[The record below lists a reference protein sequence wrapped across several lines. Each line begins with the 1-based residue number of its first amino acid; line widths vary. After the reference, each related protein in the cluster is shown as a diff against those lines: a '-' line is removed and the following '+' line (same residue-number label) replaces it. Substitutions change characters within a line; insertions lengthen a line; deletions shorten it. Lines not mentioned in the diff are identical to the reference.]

1 MEDWK
6 PTIAV
11 VGAGA
16 MGCLFG
22 GLLAE
27 GGLDVTLVDVWREHV
42 DRINRDGLR
51 LVGYGGDRHI
61 PIRATTDP
69 SGMEAVDIL
78 FVQCKAPYT
87 QAAVTRVL
95 HLLRADSVAISFQN
109 GLGNE
114 EKIGELIGL
123 ERVLGGVTAQG
134 AAVEGPGTVRNF
146 GDLPTHVGE
155 MPGGLSERSQRI
167 AAALDAAGLQT
178 SAASDIRQAIW
189 KKLLANIAISPTSA
203 IANMTIKQVFAVP
216 ELKETAFEALD
227 EAAAVA
233 RAEGV
238 DLDLAETREVID
250 QIAGPAGTGDNKSSL
265 CVDILNRRPCE
276 VDVISGAVVRL
287 GRKHAIPTPVNK
299 TLVAA
304 VKALESHYIDPA

>member
-1 MEDWK
+1 MDWK
-6 PTIAV
+6 PKIAV

-27 GGLDVTLVDVWREHV
+27 GGLDVTLVDVLQEHV

-51 LVGYGGDRHI
+51 IVGYGGDRSI
-61 PIRATTDP
+61 PVRATTEP
-69 SGMEAVDIL
+69 SGLPAVDVL

-87 QAAVTRVL
+87 KEAVRRVL
-95 HLLRADSVAISFQN
+95 HLLRDDSVAISFQN

-114 EKIGELIGL
+114 ENIGEVAGM

-134 AAVEGPGTVRNF
+134 AAVEGPGAVRNF
-146 GDLPTHVGE
+146 GNLPTHIGE
-155 MPGGLSERSQRI
+155 MGGGLSERAQRI
-167 AAALDAAGLQT
+167 AGALDRAGLQT
-178 SAASDIRQAIW
+178 TAVPDIRQAIW

-203 IANMTIKQVFAVP
+203 ITNMTIKQVFAVP
-216 ELKETAFEALD
+216 ELRETAFEALD
-227 EAAAVA
+227 EAVEVA

-238 DLDLAETREVID
+238 ELNAAETREVID
-250 QIAGPAGTGDNKSSL
+250 QIAGPTGTGDNKSSL
-265 CVDILNRRPCE
+265 CVDIINRRPCE
-276 VDVISGAVVRL
+276 IDVISGAVVQL
-287 GRKHAIPTPVNK
+287 GRKHGISTPVNK

-304 VKALESHYIDPA
+304 VKALESHYLN

>member
-1 MEDWK
+1 MDWK
-6 PTIAV
+6 PKIAV

-27 GGLDVTLVDVWREHV
+27 GGLDVTLVDVLQEHV

-51 LVGYGGDRHI
+51 IVGYGGDRSI
-61 PIRATTDP
+61 PVRATTEP
-69 SGMEAVDIL
+69 SGLPAVDVL

-87 QAAVTRVL
+87 KEAVRRVL
-95 HLLRADSVAISFQN
+95 HLLRDDSVAISFQN

-114 EKIGELIGL
+114 ENIGEVVGM

-134 AAVEGPGTVRNF
+134 AAVEGPGAVRNF
-146 GDLPTHVGE
+146 GNLPTHIGE
-155 MPGGLSERSQRI
+155 MGGGLSERSERI
-167 AAALDAAGLQT
+167 AAALDRAGLQT
-178 SAASDIRQAIW
+178 TAVPDIRQAIW

-216 ELKETAFEALD
+216 ELRETAFEALD
-227 EAAAVA
+227 EAVEVA

-238 DLDLAETREVID
+238 ELNAAETREVID
-250 QIAGPAGTGDNKSSL
+250 QIAGPTGTGDNKSSL
-265 CVDILNRRPCE
+265 CVDIINRRPCE
-276 VDVISGAVVRL
+276 IDVISGAVVQL
-287 GRKHAIPTPVNK
+287 GRKHDIPTPVNK

-304 VKALESHYIDPA
+304 VKALESHYLD

>member
-1 MEDWK
+1 MDWNPK
-6 PTIAV
+6 IGV

-27 GGLDVTLVDVWREHV
+27 GGLDVILVDVLQEHV

-51 LVGYGGDRHI
+51 IVGYGGDRSI
-61 PIRATTDP
+61 PVRATTEP
-69 SGMEAVDIL
+69 SGLPAVDVL

-87 QAAVTRVL
+87 KEAVRRVL
-95 HLLRADSVAISFQN
+95 HLLRDDSVAISFQN

-114 EKIGELIGL
+114 ENIGEVVGM

-134 AAVEGPGTVRNF
+134 AAVEGPGAVRNF
-146 GDLPTHVGE
+146 GNLPTHIGE
-155 MPGGLSERSQRI
+155 MGGGISERAQRI
-167 AAALDAAGLQT
+167 AAALDRAGLQT
-178 SAASDIRQAIW
+178 TAVPDIRQAIW

-216 ELKETAFEALD
+216 ELTETAFEALD
-227 EAAAVA
+227 EAVEVA

-238 DLDLAETREVID
+238 ELNAAETREVID
-250 QIAGPAGTGDNKSSL
+250 QIAGPTGTGDNKSSL
-265 CVDILNRRPCE
+265 CVDIINRRPCE
-276 VDVISGAVVRL
+276 IDVISGAVVQL
-287 GRKHAIPTPVNK
+287 GRKHGIPTPVNK

-304 VKALESHYIDPA
+304 VKALESHYLN

>member
-1 MEDWK
+1 MDWK
-6 PTIAV
+6 PKIAV

-27 GGLDVTLVDVWREHV
+27 GGLDVTLVDVLQEHV

-51 LVGYGGDRHI
+51 IVGYGGDRSI
-61 PIRATTDP
+61 PVRATTEP
-69 SGMEAVDIL
+69 SGLPAVDVL

-87 QAAVTRVL
+87 KEAVRRVL
-95 HLLRADSVAISFQN
+95 HLLRDDSVAISFQN

-114 EKIGELIGL
+114 ENIGEVVGM

-134 AAVEGPGTVRNF
+134 AAVEGPGAVRNF
-146 GDLPTHVGE
+146 GNLPTHIGE
-155 MPGGLSERSQRI
+155 MGGGISERAQRI
-167 AAALDAAGLQT
+167 AAALDRAGLQT
-178 SAASDIRQAIW
+178 TAVPDIRQAIW

-216 ELKETAFEALD
+216 ELTETAFEAMD
-227 EAAAVA
+227 EAVEVA

-238 DLDLAETREVID
+238 ELNAAETREVID
-250 QIAGPAGTGDNKSSL
+250 QIAGPTGTGDNKSSL
-265 CVDILNRRPCE
+265 CVDIINRRPCE
-276 VDVISGAVVRL
+276 IDVISGAVVQL
-287 GRKHAIPTPVNK
+287 GRKHGISTPVNK

-304 VKALESHYIDPA
+304 VKALESHYLN

>member
-1 MEDWK
+1 MGEWK
-6 PTIAV
+6 PTVAV

-27 GGLDVTLVDVWREHV
+27 GGLGVTLIDVWQEHV

-51 LVGYGGDRHI
+51 MLGYGGDRSI
-61 PIRATTDP
+61 PVRASTDP
-69 SGMEAVDIL
+69 SDLESVDVL

-87 QAAVTRVL
+87 KEAVRRVL
-95 HLLRADSVAISFQN
+95 HLLREDSVAISFQN

-114 EKIGELIGL
+114 ENIGEVTGM
-123 ERVLGGVTAQG
+123 ERVMGGVTAQG
-134 AAVEGPGTVRNF
+134 AAVERPGAVRNF
-146 GDLPTHVGE
+146 GDLPTHIGE
-155 MPGGLSERSQRI
+155 MGGGVSERSRRI
-167 AAALDAAGLQT
+167 ASAFDRAGLQT
-178 SAASDIRQAIW
+178 SAVPDIRQAIW

-203 IANMTIKQVFAVP
+203 IANLTIKKVFALP

-227 EAAAVA
+227 EAVGVA

-238 DLDLAETREVID
+238 DLNAAETREVID
-250 QIAGPAGTGDNKSSL
+250 QIAGPTGTGDNKSSL
-265 CVDILNRRPCE
+265 CMDILNRRPCE
-276 VDVISGAVVRL
+276 IDVINGAVVEL
-287 GRKHAIPTPVNK
+287 GRKHGISTPVNK

-304 VKALESHYIDPA
+304 VKALESHYSI

>member
-1 MEDWK
+1 MDWK
-6 PTIAV
+6 PKIAV

-27 GGLDVTLVDVWREHV
+27 GGLDVTLVDVLQEHV

-51 LVGYGGDRHI
+51 IVGYGGDRSI
-61 PIRATTDP
+61 PVRATTEP
-69 SGMEAVDIL
+69 SGLPAVDVL

-87 QAAVTRVL
+87 KEAVRRVL
-95 HLLRADSVAISFQN
+95 HLLRDDSVAISFQN

-114 EKIGELIGL
+114 ENIGEVVGM

-134 AAVEGPGTVRNF
+134 AAVEGLGAVRNF
-146 GDLPTHVGE
+146 GNLPTHIGE
-155 MPGGLSERSQRI
+155 LGRGISERAQRI
-167 AAALDAAGLQT
+167 AAALDRAGLQT
-178 SAASDIRQAIW
+178 TAVPDIRQAIW

-216 ELKETAFEALD
+216 ELRETAFEALD
-227 EAAAVA
+227 EAVEVA

-238 DLDLAETREVID
+238 ELNAAETREVID
-250 QIAGPAGTGDNKSSL
+250 QIAGPTGTGDNKSSL
-265 CVDILNRRPCE
+265 CVDIINRRPCE
-276 VDVISGAVVRL
+276 IDVISGAVVQL
-287 GRKHAIPTPVNK
+287 GRKHDIPTPVNK

-304 VKALESHYIDPA
+304 VKALESHYLD

>member
-1 MEDWK
+1 MDWK
-6 PTIAV
+6 PKIAV

-27 GGLDVTLVDVWREHV
+27 GGLDVTLVDVLQEHV

-51 LVGYGGDRHI
+51 IVGYGGDRSI
-61 PIRATTDP
+61 PVRATTEP
-69 SGMEAVDIL
+69 SGLPAVDVL

-87 QAAVTRVL
+87 KEAVRRVL
-95 HLLRADSVAISFQN
+95 HLLRDDSVAISFQN

-114 EKIGELIGL
+114 ENIGEVVGM

-134 AAVEGPGTVRNF
+134 AAVEGPGAVRNF
-146 GDLPTHVGE
+146 GNLPTHIGE
-155 MPGGLSERSQRI
+155 MGGGISERSERI
-167 AAALDAAGLQT
+167 AAALDRAGLQT
-178 SAASDIRQAIW
+178 TAVPDIRQAIW

-216 ELKETAFEALD
+216 ELRETAFEALD
-227 EAAAVA
+227 EAVEVA

-238 DLDLAETREVID
+238 ELNAAETREVID
-250 QIAGPAGTGDNKSSL
+250 QIAGPTGTGDNKSSL
-265 CVDILNRRPCE
+265 CVDIINRRPCE
-276 VDVISGAVVRL
+276 IDVISGAVVQL
-287 GRKHAIPTPVNK
+287 GRKHGIPTPVNK

-304 VKALESHYIDPA
+304 VKALESHYLD